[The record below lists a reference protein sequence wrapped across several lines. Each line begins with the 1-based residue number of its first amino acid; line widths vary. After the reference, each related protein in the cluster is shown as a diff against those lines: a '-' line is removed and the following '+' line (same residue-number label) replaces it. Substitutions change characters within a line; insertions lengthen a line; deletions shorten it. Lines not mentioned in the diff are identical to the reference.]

1 MWSFRYADV
10 IEACQ
15 LQPDLDTLPQG
26 DQTVVGESV
35 SVCVCECISLYT
47 CVFVQVSLSLSQ
59 GIILSGGQRQRI
71 SVARALYQQ
80 TNVVFLVSEA
90 HIQTITYAFNLD
102 SRRMTKTAHW

>member
-1 MWSFRYADV
+1 M

-26 DQTVVGESV
+26 DQTVVGERV
-35 SVCVCECISLYT
+35 SDCVCEYISLYT

-80 TNVVFLVSEA
+80 TNVVFLVSEV
-90 HIQTITYAFNLD
+90 HVQNITYALNLE
-102 SRRMTKTAHW
+102 SHYMIL

>member
-1 MWSFRYADV
+1 MWYELCMVVEFCIVLRYAEV

-26 DQTVVGESV
+26 DQTVVGER
-35 SVCVCECISLYT
+35 VCVCVCVYTLYS
-47 CVFVQVSLSLSQ
+47 CVVVQVSLSLSQ

-80 TNVVFLVSEA
+80 TKVVFLVSAANFHLFLE
-90 HIQTITYAFNLD
+90 LV
-102 SRRMTKTAHW
+102 